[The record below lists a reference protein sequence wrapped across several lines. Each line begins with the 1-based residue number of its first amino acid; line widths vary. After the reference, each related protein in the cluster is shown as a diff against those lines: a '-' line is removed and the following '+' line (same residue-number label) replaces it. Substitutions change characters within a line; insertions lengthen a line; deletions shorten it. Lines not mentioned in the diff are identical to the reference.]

1 MPWGRRAGD
10 GADGGA
16 CLPHVIE
23 DTRQWIGLDLKP
35 LNAWITPPPTQ
46 LPARVAP
53 IRARHREWKL
63 FESQFTAYS
72 CERFG
77 VSDAGQ
83 DQGRRR
89 DTCVERGLRLRHEP
103 PFHLKAAP
111 LVEAAIDRGQAR
123 RQPDS
128 QRLPRG
134 CCSRAQASQ
143 RRSGR
148 LEDLDR
154 ADHAHRIVEVDPWV
168 GVRRKEPLP
177 KALDAKRLEIG
188 A

>member
-1 MPWGRRAGD
+1 MYGQVTTLPHLWGSTGEAGD

-46 LPARVAP
+46 LPARIAP

-123 RQPDS
+123 GQPDS
-128 QRLPRG
+128 QRSPRWG
-134 CCSRAQASQ
+134 CSRAQASP
-143 RRSGR
+143 RRAR
-148 LEDLDR
+148 RPAELRR
-154 ADHAHRIVEVDPWV
+154 AGHAPRA
-168 GVRRKEPLP
+168 GQ
-177 KALDAKRLEIG
+177 
-188 A
+188 